1 MVTCA
6 NGHGRQVPGGICTV
20 CGLALPAAG
29 MQVWGAP
36 STSPQSFGSSA
47 GPTPP
52 PPVVPTAP
60 LAPPSTVPPPPPVI
74 PGYPAPYLE
83 SGSSSGNPS
92 RRRRPWIIVAAIV
105 VAFLVAGGAT
115 YFIVTKPVP
124 DVVGMAPEQARS
136 ELGSAGFTDVSVT
149 EEFSN
154 SIPRGQVSLQEP
166 APGSRARGGQAVSL
180 IVSRG
185 TPKEVPVLTG
195 ESRGS
200 ASSQV
205 SGLDLR
211 VTTVSEPSE
220 TVPEGD
226 VISQDPPPGTVL
238 EEGDGVSL
246 VVSSGPPYTTV
257 TVELDLF
264 SVVLESDWSDCSD
277 AMVLLK
283 VYFTNSAIVGDDG
296 RTLSTLSG
304 LWDEVPGNGSYF
316 PCEAVGTFPRT
327 STQEDIYTFF
337 MDPSDRSNGG
347 ITFSRSE
354 LEGRGW
360 TMSLG

>member
-6 NGHGRQVPGGICTV
+6 NGHGQQIPGGTCTV

-36 STSPQSFGSSA
+36 SAAPQ
-47 GPTPP
+47 PTGAPPVGAAMPP
-52 PPVVPTAP
+52 PSIAS
-60 LAPPSTVPPPPPVI
+60 PSPVPPPPPVI
-74 PGYPAPYLE
+74 PGYAAPYAE
-83 SGSSSGNPS
+83 SGSPGNPT
-92 RRRRPWIIVAAIV
+92 RRPRAWLIVAAIV

-124 DVVGMAPEQARS
+124 DVVGMMPEQARI
-136 ELGSAGFTDVSVT
+136 ELGNSGFTDVSVT
-149 EEFSN
+149 EEFSD
-154 SIPRGQVSLQEP
+154 SVPRGQVSLQDP
-166 APGSRARGGQAVSL
+166 QPGSRARGSQAVSL
-180 IVSRG
+180 VVSRG
-185 TPKEVPVLTG
+185 TPREVPALTG
-195 ESRGS
+195 ESQAS
-200 ASSQV
+200 ASREV

-211 VTTVSEPSE
+211 VTTVTQPSD

-226 VISQDPPPGTVL
+226 VISQDPAPGTVL

-264 SVVLESDWSDCSD
+264 SVVLDSNFTDCDDAIMILRLFFNSTIES
-277 AMVLLK
+277 
-283 VYFTNSAIVGDDG
+283 GDG

-304 LWDEVPGNGSYF
+304 LWDPVPGNGAYF

-327 STQEDIYTFF
+327 STQEDTYRFF
-337 MDPSDRSNGG
+337 LDPSEGG
-347 ITFSRSE
+347 SGRTYSRSQ
-354 LEGRGW
+354 LESRNW
-360 TMSLG
+360 TISLG